1 MNPFVRGIS
10 LLNDS
15 GIRYVLG
22 GGFAGVLHGNNRFTS
37 DLDVIID
44 FSEQPVS
51 KLLATLSSSGMV
63 HRNTDIDPS
72 KLSDSASRASWVK
85 DKKLRFISFYHP
97 ANPTFVIDFFI
108 EHYLPFES
116 LMKNAKEVTIEGR
129 KTRIVSID
137 DLIEMK
143 RMAGRPQDQLDIEA
157 LEMLK
162 KKASNGSGK
171 V

>member
-1 MNPFVRGIS
+1 MRGIS
-10 LLNDS
+10 ILNDS

-44 FSEQPVS
+44 FSPDAIT
-51 KLLATLSSSGMV
+51 KLLSSLASSGMV
-63 HRNTDIDPS
+63 HRNDIDPS
-72 KLSDSASRASWVK
+72 KLSDPASRASWVK
-85 DKKLRFISFYHP
+85 DKNLRFISFYHP

-116 LMKNAKEVTIEGR
+116 LFKNAKDVTIEGR

-137 DLIEMK
+137 DLIQMK

-162 KKASNGSGK
+162 KKASDGPGK
-171 V
+171 I